1 MKTLKYFMMS
11 YLLTLIVSYSISAQA
26 PRWKVYTA
34 ANSGLPDLNLYN
46 IAIDNNDIKWILA
59 GNGLIRFDG
68 NTWELFDSSNSIIPN
83 GFYGVITKGGDGN
96 AWIGGFN
103 GLGEYNVGVVNVSS
117 TPWVV
122 YDTSNSQ
129 LAFNSIAGL
138 TPSRDGGIWINSWPG
153 YLTSPGTVQ
162 KLADENWF
170 NSSQQTNNYT
180 GEMEENLNGNLW
192 YTNLFASGGVFKIDG
207 DTTIWYQFLDVGAS
221 NIETD
226 PEGNVWMGWARII
239 PDSSGLLM
247 YDGMDWVFY
256 NQNNSNLQAY
266 WVRNLVTDS
275 LGNLWMSGD
284 GLIKGDGIIK
294 YDGIIF
300 THYTPQNSGLYS
312 TSIRD
317 IQIDES
323 NNKWIIHPDAISV
336 FNEDGVTSVVV
347 RDELPTNF
355 TLHQNYPNPFNPT
368 TKIKFTI
375 SSVKTTRRVVFTTLK
390 IYDVLGNEVATL
402 VNEEKPAGSYEV
414 NFDATELTSGIYFY
428 QLKAGI
434 FVQTNKMVI
443 LR

>member
-1 MKTLKYFMMS
+1 MKTVNIALWF
-11 YLLTLIVSYSISAQA
+11 LLFSFQLFAQDHN
-26 PRWKVYTA
+26 WKVYTP
-34 ANSGLPDLNLYN
+34 ANSGLPDLPLSS
-46 IAIDNNDIKWILA
+46 IAIENNDIKWIMA
-59 GNGLIRFDG
+59 ANSLIRFDG
-68 NTWELFDSSNSIIPN
+68 INWEVFDSSNSIIPN

-103 GLGEYNVGVVNVSS
+103 GLGEYNVGVVNVSV

-162 KLADENWF
+162 KLTDENWF
-170 NSSQQTNNYT
+170 NSSQQTNNYIS
-180 GEMEENLNGNLW
+180 EMEEDLNGNLW
-192 YTNLFASGGVFKIDG
+192 YTNLFAFGGVFKIDG

-226 PEGNVWMGWARII
+226 PEGNVWMGWSRII

-284 GLIKGDGIIK
+284 GLIM
-294 YDGIIF
+294 YDGNDF
-300 THYTPQNSGLYS
+300 TQYTAQNSGLYS
-312 TSIRD
+312 TNISD
-317 IQIDES
+317 IQIDEF
-323 NNKWIIHPDAISV
+323 NNKWIIHPNAISV
-336 FNEDGVTSVVV
+336 YNEDGITSVAE
-347 RDELPTNF
+347 ELHLPNAF
-355 TLHQNYPNPFNPT
+355 KLQQNYPNPFNPT
-368 TKIKFTI
+368 TTINYQIPKISF
-375 SSVKTTRRVVFTTLK
+375 VTLK
-390 IYDVLGNEVATL
+390 IYDVLGSEIATL
-402 VNEEKPAGSYEV
+402 VSEEKPVGNYEV
-414 NFDATELTSGIYFY
+414 EFDGSGLTSGVYFY
-428 QLKAGI
+428 TLQAGD
-434 FVQTNKMVI
+434 FVETKKIVLMK
-443 LR
+443 